1 VDGQFGEKDMS
12 NTMIKSYFDRLWP
25 ICRSITG
32 DGLRHSFQILNE
44 LIPLELT
51 EVPTGTKVHDWEI
64 PKEWNIRNAY
74 IQLPNGERIAQFN
87 EHNLHVLNYS
97 SPIDQDITYEELA
110 RHVYTLPEQPNAIP
124 YVTSYYQEKWGFCM
138 RHEEWLKCPKE
149 GVYRVF
155 IDSELKIGSLTYGQ
169 CLLKGETDEEV
180 IFSSYLCHPS
190 MANNE
195 LSGPLVMAALYQR
208 IVSLP
213 KRKYSYR
220 FVLAPETIG
229 VIAFLS
235 EFGKQLQVKCKAG
248 WVLTCCGDSGKIHFK
263 ESRRNNTLTDRI
275 SKHVLSQIQVP
286 HTILP
291 FSVGGSDERQYCS
304 PGYNL
309 PIGSFMR
316 TPYQR
321 YAQYH
326 TSLDNEDFISFSA
339 MEESAEILYQMVL
352 GLELNQTYLN
362 LEPFGEPQLGKRGL
376 YPSSN
381 MPNTDQRQVIHELMH
396 FLNWADGEHDLLEIA
411 EKKGVSLFQMALHA
425 KKCEEQHLVKIV

>member
-1 VDGQFGEKDMS
+1 MS
-12 NTMIKSYFDRLWP
+12 YQNINQYVFKRLYLKP
-25 ICRSITG
+25 
-32 DGLRHSFQILNE
+32 LNE
-44 LIPLELT
+44 ITDISLAS
-51 EVPTGTKVHDWEI
+51 D
-64 PKEWNIRNAY
+64 
-74 IQLPNGERIAQFN
+74 ERD
-87 EHNLHVLNYS
+87 Y
-97 SPIDQDITYEELA
+97 
-110 RHVYTLPEQPNAIP
+110 
-124 YVTSYYQEKWGFCM
+124 
-138 RHEEWLKCPKE
+138 
-149 GVYRVF
+149 
-155 IDSELKIGSLTYGQ
+155 
-169 CLLKGETDEEV
+169 DEEV

-208 IVSLP
+208 IASLP

-235 EFGKQLQVKCKAG
+235 EFGEQLKLKCKAG

-286 HTILP
+286 HTTLP

-321 YAQYH
+321 YAEYH

-339 MEESAEILYQMVL
+339 MEESVEILYQMVL

-362 LEPFGEPQLGKRGL
+362 LVPFGEPQLGKRGL